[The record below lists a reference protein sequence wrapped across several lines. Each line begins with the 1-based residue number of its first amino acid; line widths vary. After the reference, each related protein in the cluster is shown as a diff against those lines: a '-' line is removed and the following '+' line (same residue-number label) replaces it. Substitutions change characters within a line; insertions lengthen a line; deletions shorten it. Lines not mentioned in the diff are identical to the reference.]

1 MYRKRYANLREF
13 LEKTCVFSF
22 IFICKIS
29 PCRPEPLQSLDFSQY
44 YFFEKNPAAGS
55 IPVPYPVLQHS
66 FSIDFLSVL
75 LLFRPPVSPVRG
87 SIRECGSF
95 MLHARSRSGPWPMRC
110 IPLFTTCSGIL
121 HTKCSRWYLLSSI
134 FCVIKVTFEA
144 CV

>member
-1 MYRKRYANLREF
+1 MPISENFLKSPAFSLLFLYAKSHNTAPNRCNHLT
-13 LEKTCVFSF
+13 LVN
-22 IFICKIS
+22 II
-29 PCRPEPLQSLDFSQY
+29 
-44 YFFEKNPAAGS
+44 FFEKNPAAGS

-87 SIRECGSF
+87 SIREFGSF

-110 IPLFTTCSGIL
+110 IPLFTTCYGIL